1 MKYKL
6 LKISFITFSILIAG
20 CDAKANT
27 DEIRTALET
36 VEERLKEM
44 LPDSVKLVSVNKTD
58 MSGYFEVRFEGI
70 EPLYVSEDGEYLI
83 SGDIYQ
89 ITKDGLVNRSDARK
103 DYQRISTLQGLD
115 EGEFITFAPRN
126 IKHNIYV
133 FTDVDCG
140 YCRKFH
146 GEIEDYNA
154 QGITV
159 NYVAF
164 PRSGLESDSYNKIV
178 SAWCSSDPKG
188 TLTALK
194 EGRDP
199 ALKLCQDHPVED
211 HYLLGQR
218 IGITGTPAIIS
229 SSGDLLPGY
238 LPPMELL
245 KKLN

>member
-1 MKYKL
+1 MKFNRCL
-6 LKISFITFSILIAG
+6 IMFFLAFSLDGIANETEIVTKINQVLPAG
-20 CDAKANT
+20 
-27 DEIRTALET
+27 
-36 VEERLKEM
+36 M
-44 LPDSVKLVSVNKTD
+44 SVKGIKQSQV
-58 MSGYFEVRFEGI
+58 EGLFVVDI
-70 EPLYVSEDGEYLI
+70 
-83 SGDIYQ
+83 GDLQPIYAS
-89 ITKDGLVNRSDARK
+89 KDGNFFLYGEMYAIKNGELLNTTKQEISLNRRAILDSELSEK
-103 DYQRISTLQGLD
+103 D
-115 EGEFITFAPRN
+115 FITFAATDE
-126 IKHNIYV
+126 KHVITV

-164 PRSGLESDSYNKIV
+164 PRSGLESESYNKIV
-178 SAWCSSDPKG
+178 SVWCSSDPKG
-188 TLTALK
+188 ITTALK

-245 KKLN
+245 NKLN

>member
-1 MKYKL
+1 MKFNRCL
-6 LKISFITFSILIAG
+6 IMFFLAFSLDGIANETEIVTKINQVLPAG
-20 CDAKANT
+20 
-27 DEIRTALET
+27 
-36 VEERLKEM
+36 M
-44 LPDSVKLVSVNKTD
+44 SVK
-58 MSGYFEVRFEGI
+58 GI
-70 EPLYVSEDGEYLI
+70 KQSQVDGLFVVDI
-83 SGDIYQ
+83 GDLQPIYAS
-89 ITKDGLVNRSDARK
+89 KDGNFFLYGEMYAIKNGELLNTTKQEISLNRRAILDSELLEK
-103 DYQRISTLQGLD
+103 D
-115 EGEFITFAPRN
+115 FITFAATDE
-126 IKHNIYV
+126 KHVITV

-164 PRSGLESDSYNKIV
+164 PRSGLESESYNKIV

-188 TLTALK
+188 TLTAFK

>member
-1 MKYKL
+1 MKSNRCL
-6 LKISFITFSILIAG
+6 IMFFLAFSLDGIANETEIVTKINQVLPAG
-20 CDAKANT
+20 
-27 DEIRTALET
+27 
-36 VEERLKEM
+36 M
-44 LPDSVKLVSVNKTD
+44 SVK
-58 MSGYFEVRFEGI
+58 GI
-70 EPLYVSEDGEYLI
+70 KQSQVDGLFVVDI
-83 SGDIYQ
+83 GDLQPIYAS
-89 ITKDGLVNRSDARK
+89 KDGNFFLYGEMYAIKNGELLNTTKQEISLNRRAILDSELSEK
-103 DYQRISTLQGLD
+103 D
-115 EGEFITFAPRN
+115 FITFAATDE
-126 IKHNIYV
+126 KHVITV

>member
-1 MKYKL
+1 MKFNRCL
-6 LKISFITFSILIAG
+6 IMFFLAFSLDGIANETEIVTKINQVLPAG
-20 CDAKANT
+20 
-27 DEIRTALET
+27 
-36 VEERLKEM
+36 M
-44 LPDSVKLVSVNKTD
+44 SVK
-58 MSGYFEVRFEGI
+58 GI
-70 EPLYVSEDGEYLI
+70 KQSQVDGLFVVDI
-83 SGDIYQ
+83 GDLQPIYAS
-89 ITKDGLVNRSDARK
+89 KDGNFFLYGEMYAIKNGELLNTTKQEISLNRRAILDSELSKK
-103 DYQRISTLQGLD
+103 D
-115 EGEFITFAPRN
+115 FITFAATDE
-126 IKHNIYV
+126 KHVITV

>member
-1 MKYKL
+1 MKFNRCL
-6 LKISFITFSILIAG
+6 IMFFLAFSLDGIANETEIVTKINQVLPAG
-20 CDAKANT
+20 M
-27 DEIRTALET
+27 T
-36 VEERLKEM
+36 VK
-44 LPDSVKLVSVNKTD
+44 
-58 MSGYFEVRFEGI
+58 GI
-70 EPLYVSEDGEYLI
+70 KQSQVDGLFVVDI
-83 SGDIYQ
+83 GDLQPIYAS
-89 ITKDGLVNRSDARK
+89 KDGNFFLYGEMYAIKNGELLNTTKQEISLNRKAILDSELSEK
-103 DYQRISTLQGLD
+103 D
-115 EGEFITFAPRN
+115 FITFAATDE
-126 IKHNIYV
+126 KHVITV

-164 PRSGLESDSYNKIV
+164 PRSGLESESYNKIV

>member
-1 MKYKL
+1 MKFNRCL
-6 LKISFITFSILIAG
+6 IMFFLAFSLDGIANETEIVTKINQVLPAG
-20 CDAKANT
+20 
-27 DEIRTALET
+27 
-36 VEERLKEM
+36 M
-44 LPDSVKLVSVNKTD
+44 SVK
-58 MSGYFEVRFEGI
+58 GI
-70 EPLYVSEDGEYLI
+70 KQSQVDGLFVVDI
-83 SGDIYQ
+83 GDLQPIYAS
-89 ITKDGLVNRSDARK
+89 KDGNFFLYGEMYAIKNGELLNTTKQEISLNRRAILDSELLEK
-103 DYQRISTLQGLD
+103 D
-115 EGEFITFAPRN
+115 FITFAATDE
-126 IKHNIYV
+126 KHVITV

-164 PRSGLESDSYNKIV
+164 PRSGLESESYNKIV
-178 SAWCSSDPKG
+178 SAWCASDPKG

>member
-1 MKYKL
+1 MKFNRYL
-6 LKISFITFSILIAG
+6 IIFFLAFSLNGTANETEIVTKINQVLPAG
-20 CDAKANT
+20 
-27 DEIRTALET
+27 
-36 VEERLKEM
+36 M
-44 LPDSVKLVSVNKTD
+44 SVKSIKESQVDGLFIVN
-58 MSGYFEVRFEGI
+58 I
-70 EPLYVSEDGEYLI
+70 
-83 SGDIYQ
+83 GDLQPIYAS
-89 ITKDGLVNRSDARK
+89 KDGNFFLSGAMYAIKNGELLNTTKQEISLNRKAILDSELLEK
-103 DYQRISTLQGLD
+103 D
-115 EGEFITFAPRN
+115 FITFAAEDE
-126 IKHNIYV
+126 KHVITV
-133 FTDVDCG
+133 FTDVDCR

-154 QGITV
+154 LGITV

-164 PRSGLESDSYNKIV
+164 PRSGLESESYNKIV

-194 EGRDP
+194 EGLEP

>member
-1 MKYKL
+1 MKFNRCL
-6 LKISFITFSILIAG
+6 IMFFLAFSIDG
-20 CDAKANT
+20 KANET
-27 DEIRTALET
+27 EIVTKINQ
-36 VEERLKEM
+36 V
-44 LPDSVKLVSVNKTD
+44 LPAGMSVK
-58 MSGYFEVRFEGI
+58 GI
-70 EPLYVSEDGEYLI
+70 KQSQVDGLFVVDI
-83 SGDIYQ
+83 GDLQPIYAS
-89 ITKDGLVNRSDARK
+89 KDGNFFLYGEMYAIKNGELLNTTKQEISLNRRAILDSELSEK
-103 DYQRISTLQGLD
+103 D
-115 EGEFITFAPRN
+115 FITFAATDE
-126 IKHNIYV
+126 KHVITV

-164 PRSGLESDSYNKIV
+164 PRSGLESESYNKIV
-178 SAWCSSDPKG
+178 SAWCSRDPKG

>member
-1 MKYKL
+1 MKFNRCL
-6 LKISFITFSILIAG
+6 IMFFLAFSLDGIANETEIVTKINQVLPAG
-20 CDAKANT
+20 
-27 DEIRTALET
+27 
-36 VEERLKEM
+36 M
-44 LPDSVKLVSVNKTD
+44 SVK
-58 MSGYFEVRFEGI
+58 GI
-70 EPLYVSEDGEYLI
+70 KQSQVDGVFVVDI
-83 SGDIYQ
+83 GDLQPIYAS
-89 ITKDGLVNRSDARK
+89 KDGNFFLYGEMYAIKNGELLNTTKQEISLNRKAILDSELSEK
-103 DYQRISTLQGLD
+103 D
-115 EGEFITFAPRN
+115 FITFAATDE
-126 IKHNIYV
+126 KHVITV

-164 PRSGLESDSYNKIV
+164 PRSGLESESYNKIV

>member
-1 MKYKL
+1 MKFNRCL
-6 LKISFITFSILIAG
+6 IMLFLAFSLDGIANETEIVTKINQVLPAG
-20 CDAKANT
+20 
-27 DEIRTALET
+27 
-36 VEERLKEM
+36 M
-44 LPDSVKLVSVNKTD
+44 SVK
-58 MSGYFEVRFEGI
+58 GI
-70 EPLYVSEDGEYLI
+70 KQSQVDGLFVVDI
-83 SGDIYQ
+83 GDLQPIYAS
-89 ITKDGLVNRSDARK
+89 KDGNFFLYGEMYAIKNGELLNTTKQEISLNRRAILDSELSEK
-103 DYQRISTLQGLD
+103 D
-115 EGEFITFAPRN
+115 FITFAATDE
-126 IKHNIYV
+126 KHVITV

-164 PRSGLESDSYNKIV
+164 PRSGLESESYNKIV

>member
-1 MKYKL
+1 MKFNRCL
-6 LKISFITFSILIAG
+6 IMFFLAFSLDGIANEAEIVTKINQVLPAG
-20 CDAKANT
+20 
-27 DEIRTALET
+27 
-36 VEERLKEM
+36 M
-44 LPDSVKLVSVNKTD
+44 SVK
-58 MSGYFEVRFEGI
+58 GI
-70 EPLYVSEDGEYLI
+70 KQSQVDGLFVVDI
-83 SGDIYQ
+83 GDLQPIYAS
-89 ITKDGLVNRSDARK
+89 KDGNFFLYGEMYAIKNGELLNTTKQEISLNRRAILDSELSEK
-103 DYQRISTLQGLD
+103 D
-115 EGEFITFAPRN
+115 FITFAATDE
-126 IKHNIYV
+126 KHVITV

>member
-1 MKYKL
+1 MKFNRCL
-6 LKISFITFSILIAG
+6 IIFFLAFSLDGIANETEIVTKINQVLPAG
-20 CDAKANT
+20 
-27 DEIRTALET
+27 
-36 VEERLKEM
+36 M
-44 LPDSVKLVSVNKTD
+44 SVK
-58 MSGYFEVRFEGI
+58 GI
-70 EPLYVSEDGEYLI
+70 KQSQVDGLFVVDI
-83 SGDIYQ
+83 GDLQPIYAS
-89 ITKDGLVNRSDARK
+89 KDGNFFLYGEMYAIKNGELLNTTKQEISLNRRAILDSELLEK
-103 DYQRISTLQGLD
+103 D
-115 EGEFITFAPRN
+115 FITFAATDE
-126 IKHNIYV
+126 KHVITV

>member
-1 MKYKL
+1 MKFNRCL
-6 LKISFITFSILIAG
+6 IMFFLAFSLDGIANETEIVTKINQVLPAG
-20 CDAKANT
+20 
-27 DEIRTALET
+27 
-36 VEERLKEM
+36 M
-44 LPDSVKLVSVNKTD
+44 SVKGIKQSQV
-58 MSGYFEVRFEGI
+58 EGLFVVDI
-70 EPLYVSEDGEYLI
+70 
-83 SGDIYQ
+83 GDLQPIYAS
-89 ITKDGLVNRSDARK
+89 KDGNFFLYGEMYAIKNGELLNTTKQEISLNRKAILDSELSEK
-103 DYQRISTLQGLD
+103 D
-115 EGEFITFAPRN
+115 FITFAATDE
-126 IKHNIYV
+126 KHVITV

-164 PRSGLESDSYNKIV
+164 PRSGLESESYNKIV

-229 SSGDLLPGY
+229 FSGDLLPGY

>member
-1 MKYKL
+1 MKFNRCL
-6 LKISFITFSILIAG
+6 IMFFLAFSLDGIANETEIVTKINQVLPAG
-20 CDAKANT
+20 M
-27 DEIRTALET
+27 T
-36 VEERLKEM
+36 VK
-44 LPDSVKLVSVNKTD
+44 
-58 MSGYFEVRFEGI
+58 GI
-70 EPLYVSEDGEYLI
+70 KQSQVDGLFVVDI
-83 SGDIYQ
+83 GDLQPIYAS
-89 ITKDGLVNRSDARK
+89 KDGNFFLYGEMYAIKNGELLNTTKQEISLNRRAILDSELSEK
-103 DYQRISTLQGLD
+103 D
-115 EGEFITFAPRN
+115 FITFAATDE
-126 IKHNIYV
+126 KHVITV

-164 PRSGLESDSYNKIV
+164 PRSGLESESYNKIV

>member
-1 MKYKL
+1 MFFL
-6 LKISFITFSILIAG
+6 AFSLDGIANETEIVTKINQVLPAG
-20 CDAKANT
+20 
-27 DEIRTALET
+27 
-36 VEERLKEM
+36 M
-44 LPDSVKLVSVNKTD
+44 SVK
-58 MSGYFEVRFEGI
+58 GI
-70 EPLYVSEDGEYLI
+70 KQSQVDSLFVVDI
-83 SGDIYQ
+83 GDLQPIYAS
-89 ITKDGLVNRSDARK
+89 KDGNFFLYGEMYAIKNGELLNTTKQEISLNRRAILDSELSEK
-103 DYQRISTLQGLD
+103 D
-115 EGEFITFAPRN
+115 FITFAATDE
-126 IKHNIYV
+126 KHVITV

-164 PRSGLESDSYNKIV
+164 PRSGLESESYNKIV

>member
-1 MKYKL
+1 M
-6 LKISFITFSILIAG
+6 
-20 CDAKANT
+20 
-27 DEIRTALET
+27 
-36 VEERLKEM
+36 
-44 LPDSVKLVSVNKTD
+44 SVK
-58 MSGYFEVRFEGI
+58 GI
-70 EPLYVSEDGEYLI
+70 KQSQVDGLFVVDI
-83 SGDIYQ
+83 GDLQPIYAS
-89 ITKDGLVNRSDARK
+89 KDGNFFLYGEMYAIKNGELLNTTKQEISLNRRAILDSELSEK
-103 DYQRISTLQGLD
+103 D
-115 EGEFITFAPRN
+115 FITFAASDE
-126 IKHNIYV
+126 KHVITV

>member
-1 MKYKL
+1 MKFNRCL
-6 LKISFITFSILIAG
+6 IMFFLAFSLDGIANETEIVTKINQVLPAG
-20 CDAKANT
+20 
-27 DEIRTALET
+27 
-36 VEERLKEM
+36 M
-44 LPDSVKLVSVNKTD
+44 SVK
-58 MSGYFEVRFEGI
+58 GI
-70 EPLYVSEDGEYLI
+70 KQSQVDGLFVVDI
-83 SGDIYQ
+83 GDLQPIYAS
-89 ITKDGLVNRSDARK
+89 KDGNFFLYGEMYAIKNGELLNTTKQEISLNRRAILDSELSEK
-103 DYQRISTLQGLD
+103 D
-115 EGEFITFAPRN
+115 FITFAATDE
-126 IKHNIYV
+126 KHVITV

-164 PRSGLESDSYNKIV
+164 PRSGLESESYNKIV

-238 LPPMELL
+238 LSPMELL

>member
-1 MKYKL
+1 MKFNRCL
-6 LKISFITFSILIAG
+6 IMFFLAFSLDGIANETEIVTKINQVLPAG
-20 CDAKANT
+20 
-27 DEIRTALET
+27 
-36 VEERLKEM
+36 M
-44 LPDSVKLVSVNKTD
+44 SVK
-58 MSGYFEVRFEGI
+58 GI
-70 EPLYVSEDGEYLI
+70 KQSQVDGLFVVDI
-83 SGDIYQ
+83 GDLQPIYAS
-89 ITKDGLVNRSDARK
+89 KDGNFFLYGEMYAIKNGELLNTTKQEISLNRRAILDSELSEK
-103 DYQRISTLQGLD
+103 D
-115 EGEFITFAPRN
+115 FITFAATDE
-126 IKHNIYV
+126 KHVITV

-245 KKLN
+245 NKLN

>member
-1 MKYKL
+1 MKFNRCLIMFFLAFSLDGIANETEIVTKINQVLPAGMSVKGIKQSQVDGLFVVDIGDLQPIYASKDGNFFLYGEMYAIKNGEL
-6 LKISFITFSILIAG
+6 LNTTKQEISLNRRAILDSELSEKDFITSA
-20 CDAKANT
+20 AT
-27 DEIRTALET
+27 DEKH
-36 VEERLKEM
+36 V
-44 LPDSVKLVSVNKTD
+44 
-58 MSGYFEVRFEGI
+58 
-70 EPLYVSEDGEYLI
+70 
-83 SGDIYQ
+83 
-89 ITKDGLVNRSDARK
+89 IT
-103 DYQRISTLQGLD
+103 
-115 EGEFITFAPRN
+115 
-126 IKHNIYV
+126 V

>member
-1 MKYKL
+1 MKFNRCLIMLFLAFSLDGIAYETEIVT
-6 LKISFITFSILIAG
+6 KINQVLPAG
-20 CDAKANT
+20 
-27 DEIRTALET
+27 
-36 VEERLKEM
+36 M
-44 LPDSVKLVSVNKTD
+44 SVKGIKQSQV
-58 MSGYFEVRFEGI
+58 EGLFVVDI
-70 EPLYVSEDGEYLI
+70 GELQP
-83 SGDIYQ
+83 IYAS
-89 ITKDGLVNRSDARK
+89 KDGNFFLYGEMYAIKNGELLNTTKQEISLNRRAILDSELSEK
-103 DYQRISTLQGLD
+103 D
-115 EGEFITFAPRN
+115 FITFAATDE
-126 IKHNIYV
+126 KHVITV

-164 PRSGLESDSYNKIV
+164 PRSGLESESYNKIV

>member
-1 MKYKL
+1 MFFL
-6 LKISFITFSILIAG
+6 AFSLDGIANETEIVTKINQVLPAG
-20 CDAKANT
+20 
-27 DEIRTALET
+27 
-36 VEERLKEM
+36 M
-44 LPDSVKLVSVNKTD
+44 SVK
-58 MSGYFEVRFEGI
+58 GI
-70 EPLYVSEDGEYLI
+70 KQSQVDGLFVVDI
-83 SGDIYQ
+83 GDLQPIYAS
-89 ITKDGLVNRSDARK
+89 KDGNFFLYGEMYAIKNGELLNTTKQEISLNRRAILDSELSEK
-103 DYQRISTLQGLD
+103 D
-115 EGEFITFAPRN
+115 FITFAATDE
-126 IKHNIYV
+126 KHVITV

-199 ALKLCQDHPVED
+199 ALKLCQDHPVEN

>member
-1 MKYKL
+1 MKFNRCL
-6 LKISFITFSILIAG
+6 IMLFLAFSLDGIANETEIVTKINQVLPAG
-20 CDAKANT
+20 
-27 DEIRTALET
+27 
-36 VEERLKEM
+36 M
-44 LPDSVKLVSVNKTD
+44 SVKGIKQSQV
-58 MSGYFEVRFEGI
+58 EGLFVVDI
-70 EPLYVSEDGEYLI
+70 
-83 SGDIYQ
+83 GDLQPIYAS
-89 ITKDGLVNRSDARK
+89 KDGNFFLYGEMYAIKNGELLNTTKQEISLNRKAILDSELSEK
-103 DYQRISTLQGLD
+103 D
-115 EGEFITFAPRN
+115 FITFAATDE
-126 IKHNIYV
+126 KHVITV

-164 PRSGLESDSYNKIV
+164 PRSGLESESYNKIV

-199 ALKLCQDHPVED
+199 ALKLCQDHPVEN

>member
-1 MKYKL
+1 MKFNRCL
-6 LKISFITFSILIAG
+6 IMFFLAFSLDGIANETEIVTKINQVLPAG
-20 CDAKANT
+20 
-27 DEIRTALET
+27 
-36 VEERLKEM
+36 M
-44 LPDSVKLVSVNKTD
+44 SVK
-58 MSGYFEVRFEGI
+58 GI
-70 EPLYVSEDGEYLI
+70 KQSQVDGLFVV
-83 SGDIYQ
+83 DIGNLQPIYAS
-89 ITKDGLVNRSDARK
+89 KDGNFFLYGEMYAIKNGELLNTTKQEISLNRRAILDSELSEK
-103 DYQRISTLQGLD
+103 D
-115 EGEFITFAPRN
+115 FITFAATDE
-126 IKHNIYV
+126 KHVITV

>member
-1 MKYKL
+1 VL
-6 LKISFITFSILIAG
+6 PAG
-20 CDAKANT
+20 
-27 DEIRTALET
+27 
-36 VEERLKEM
+36 M
-44 LPDSVKLVSVNKTD
+44 SVK
-58 MSGYFEVRFEGI
+58 GI
-70 EPLYVSEDGEYLI
+70 KQSQVDGLFVVDI
-83 SGDIYQ
+83 GDLQPIYAS
-89 ITKDGLVNRSDARK
+89 KDGNFFLYGEMYAIKNGELLNTTKQEISLNRRAILDSELSEK
-103 DYQRISTLQGLD
+103 D
-115 EGEFITFAPRN
+115 FITFAATDE
-126 IKHNIYV
+126 KHVITV

>member
-1 MKYKL
+1 MFFL
-6 LKISFITFSILIAG
+6 AFSIDG
-20 CDAKANT
+20 KANET
-27 DEIRTALET
+27 EIVTKINQ
-36 VEERLKEM
+36 V
-44 LPDSVKLVSVNKTD
+44 LPAGMSVK
-58 MSGYFEVRFEGI
+58 GI
-70 EPLYVSEDGEYLI
+70 KQSQVDGLFVVDI
-83 SGDIYQ
+83 GDLQPIYAS
-89 ITKDGLVNRSDARK
+89 KDGNFFLYGEMYAIKNGELLNTTKQEISLNRKAILDSELSEK
-103 DYQRISTLQGLD
+103 D
-115 EGEFITFAPRN
+115 FITFAATDE
-126 IKHNIYV
+126 KHVITV

-164 PRSGLESDSYNKIV
+164 PRSGLESESYNKIV

>member
-1 MKYKL
+1 MKFNRCLIMFFLAFSLDGIANETEIVTKINQVLPAGMSVKGIKQSQVDGLFVVDIGDLQPIYASKDGNFFLYGEMYAIKNGEL
-6 LKISFITFSILIAG
+6 LNTTKQEISLNRRAILDSELSEKDFITFSA
-20 CDAKANT
+20 T
-27 DEIRTALET
+27 DEKH
-36 VEERLKEM
+36 V
-44 LPDSVKLVSVNKTD
+44 
-58 MSGYFEVRFEGI
+58 
-70 EPLYVSEDGEYLI
+70 
-83 SGDIYQ
+83 
-89 ITKDGLVNRSDARK
+89 IT
-103 DYQRISTLQGLD
+103 
-115 EGEFITFAPRN
+115 
-126 IKHNIYV
+126 V

>member
-1 MKYKL
+1 MKFNRCL
-6 LKISFITFSILIAG
+6 IMFFLAFSLDGIADETEIVTKINQVLPAG
-20 CDAKANT
+20 
-27 DEIRTALET
+27 
-36 VEERLKEM
+36 M
-44 LPDSVKLVSVNKTD
+44 SVK
-58 MSGYFEVRFEGI
+58 GI
-70 EPLYVSEDGEYLI
+70 KQSQVDGLFVVDI
-83 SGDIYQ
+83 GDLQPIYAS
-89 ITKDGLVNRSDARK
+89 KDGNFFLYGEMYAIKNGELLNTTKQEISLNRRAILDSELSEK
-103 DYQRISTLQGLD
+103 D
-115 EGEFITFAPRN
+115 FITFAATDE
-126 IKHNIYV
+126 KHVITV

-164 PRSGLESDSYNKIV
+164 PRSGLESESYNKIV

-188 TLTALK
+188 MLTALK